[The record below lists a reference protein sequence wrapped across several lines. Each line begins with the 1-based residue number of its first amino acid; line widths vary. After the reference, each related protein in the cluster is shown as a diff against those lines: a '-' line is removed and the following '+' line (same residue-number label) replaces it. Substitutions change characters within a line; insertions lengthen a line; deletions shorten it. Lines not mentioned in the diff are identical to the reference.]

1 MSLQICQ
8 STEPPCGCNA
18 NVWTSEAVPPSCL
31 PCFLRISPNLT
42 EDLRRC
48 TATPRS
54 SRLACARARKGLTAV
69 LRVTSL
75 PLGAAPQDELTADQK
90 DRLAAVLRTQ
100 PHALITPEIRR
111 ELFSGRVRGEAYIPS
126 IAGADPMATG

>member
-1 MSLQICQ
+1 M
-8 STEPPCGCNA
+8 
-18 NVWTSEAVPPSCL
+18 
-31 PCFLRISPNLT
+31 
-42 EDLRRC
+42 
-48 TATPRS
+48 
-54 SRLACARARKGLTAV
+54 
-69 LRVTSL
+69 
-75 PLGAAPQDELTADQK
+75 QDELTADQK